1 MKGEKNPPP
10 HIMSF
15 SLSVLYLY
23 SALKNNKNKQT
34 LFTEKSKEGNVTV
47 LGSLEKLIL
56 LGQEEY

>member
-1 MKGEKNPPP
+1 
-10 HIMSF
+10 MSF

-47 LGSLEKLIL
+47 LGSLEKLVL
-56 LGQEEY
+56 LGQEEYYKTSI